1 MSELSTKR
9 IDTLRWPMLMLV
21 MLVGTTSAFLNCL
34 SVFIGPL
41 SVRGWDPAIVV
52 MAYSI
57 MMFMAVP
64 GSLIGGK
71 FKAKFGNRFVLKVCG
86 IGFTVSV
93 LAAAFAPNAW
103 IYVICIGGL
112 APLFVYC
119 IYVAQIA
126 NLGELFPDKR
136 GLATGAL
143 SVGIFVAGALV
154 VPVAEKMTRA
164 LDVTPTI
171 SIMALVIGG
180 FTILTGFILLQ
191 APEGYKPEGW
201 VEKDYEILDDNAGE
215 GLVDVGWK
223 KLLVLKSFWILIVA
237 QIAMTIM
244 TSGIQSN
251 FMMITVDITG
261 VTDANAAW
269 IYTVFSLVMGCS
281 GLVVGGISD
290 KVLGPAKVIAITSI
304 AAALVSGIFIFTNV
318 TSMTM
323 YIIFVSVVGIAIAS
337 VSTLIAVI
345 LMNAYGSKNFGINFG
360 LIQCGPLIGSFIG
373 PQLAVRESMT
383 FLTVGAIAML
393 VCGVLFLLAGTVL
406 NKEIGKKV
414 F

>member
-1 MSELSTKR
+1 
-9 IDTLRWPMLMLV
+9 
-21 MLVGTTSAFLNCL
+21 
-34 SVFIGPL
+34 
-41 SVRGWDPAIVV
+41 
-52 MAYSI
+52 
-57 MMFMAVP
+57 
-64 GSLIGGK
+64 
-71 FKAKFGNRFVLKVCG
+71 
-86 IGFTVSV
+86 
-93 LAAAFAPNAW
+93 
-103 IYVICIGGL
+103 
-112 APLFVYC
+112 
-119 IYVAQIA
+119 
-126 NLGELFPDKR
+126 
-136 GLATGAL
+136 
-143 SVGIFVAGALV
+143 
-154 VPVAEKMTRA
+154 
-164 LDVTPTI
+164 
-171 SIMALVIGG
+171 
-180 FTILTGFILLQ
+180 
-191 APEGYKPEGW
+191 
-201 VEKDYEILDDNAGE
+201 
-215 GLVDVGWK
+215 
-223 KLLVLKSFWILIVA
+223 
-237 QIAMTIM
+237 
-244 TSGIQSN
+244 
-251 FMMITVDITG
+251 MMITVDITG